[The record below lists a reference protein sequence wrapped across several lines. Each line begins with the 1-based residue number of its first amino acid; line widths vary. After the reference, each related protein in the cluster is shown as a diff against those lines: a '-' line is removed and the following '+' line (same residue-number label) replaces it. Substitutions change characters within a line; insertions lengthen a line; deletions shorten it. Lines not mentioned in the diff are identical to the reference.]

1 MLTHCKN
8 WFNVQKVW
16 VVSTVQLENA
26 PTSKLPVV
34 KPSNGRLLALGI
46 VR

>member
-8 WFNVQKVW
+8 WFNVQK